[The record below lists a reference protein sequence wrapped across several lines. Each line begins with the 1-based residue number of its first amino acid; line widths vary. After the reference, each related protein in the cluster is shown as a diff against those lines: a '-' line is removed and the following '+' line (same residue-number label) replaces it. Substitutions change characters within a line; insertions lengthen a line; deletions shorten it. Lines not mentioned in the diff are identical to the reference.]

1 MGVLCCGAF
10 HTPCWLTNHTV
21 GGTALGPTVTVGMLA
36 IGPGVSQTL
45 FSPDRLCVSTSQVP
59 GLQ

>member
-1 MGVLCCGAF
+1 MGVLSCVTF
-10 HTPCWLTNHTV
+10 HTLDWLTNHTV

-36 IGPGVSQTL
+36 VGPGVSQVL
-45 FSPDRLCVSTSQVP
+45 FSPDHLCISTSQVP